1 MVDSNATRKTFV
13 VPDITPVDQYDF
25 TRAKICA
32 SVGWLLAKSYGNAG
46 MYEFAIWFIF
56 VLPLSYSSIVLPVRV
71 MESACMK
78 VNSLRCVHSAIF
90 LAHKDRR
97 RGGNICLVA
106 FDPPLFY

>member
-46 MYEFAIWFIF
+46 MCEFVIWFIF
-56 VLPLSYSSIVLPVRV
+56 ENVLPLSYPSIVLPVRV

-78 VNSLRCVHSAIF
+78 VNSLGCVHSAIF
-90 LAHKDRR
+90 RHTKTVGEVVHLCGR
-97 RGGNICLVA
+97 I
-106 FDPPLFY
+106 